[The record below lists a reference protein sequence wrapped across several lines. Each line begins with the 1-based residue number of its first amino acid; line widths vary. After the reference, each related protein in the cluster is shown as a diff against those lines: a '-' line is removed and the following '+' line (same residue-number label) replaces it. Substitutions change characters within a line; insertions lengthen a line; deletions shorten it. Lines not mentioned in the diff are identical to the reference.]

1 MPRLIWDCGTAYDL
15 FVSLMVL
22 HEPGKYELRGAWARG
37 VRARL
42 AADQREIL
50 EQATTILWP
59 MRWVHTLPAPKDG
72 ATALQVLAQIPA
84 AERLEALS
92 FFPELS
98 TEVWELWQRVAD
110 RGRWEESDR
119 QFLLAYAREKKTE
132 VKKQAVTYALE
143 WWSRSAEFGERYL
156 EALMAY
162 HAAFFAE
169 EERRIRPALEAAL
182 AHGQELAQR
191 LDLAALLEELSQGL
205 RLVELPHAPELV
217 LAPSFWSTPLLV
229 FAPISPEREL
239 ILFGARPPDAALVP
253 GEVVPD
259 AVMRALKALSDPTRL
274 RILRYLTAEPLSPSQ
289 IARRLRLRPPTVI
302 HHLDRLR
309 MAGLVHLTL
318 EKAQDARRYAAR
330 PEALKTALAALETF
344 LTQDKQD

>member
-22 HEPGKYELRGAWARG
+22 HEPGKYDLRGAWARG

-42 AADQREIL
+42 AVDQRGIL
-50 EQATTILWP
+50 EQATAIVWP
-59 MRWVHTLPAPKDG
+59 MRWVHTLPEPKDG

-98 TEVWELWQRVAD
+98 PEVQELWQRVAD
-110 RGRWEESDR
+110 GGRWEESDR
-119 QFLLAYAREKKTE
+119 QFLLAYAREKKAE

-162 HAAFFAE
+162 YAAFFAE

-191 LDLAALLEELSQGL
+191 LDLSTLLEELSQGL
-205 RLVELPHAPELV
+205 RLAELPHVPELV
-217 LAPSFWSTPLLV
+217 LAPSFWSMPLLV
-229 FAPISPEREL
+229 FAHISPEREL

-318 EKAQDARRYAAR
+318 EKDKDVRRYAAR
-330 PEALKTALAALETF
+330 PEALKVALAALETF
-344 LTQDKQD
+344 LAQKN